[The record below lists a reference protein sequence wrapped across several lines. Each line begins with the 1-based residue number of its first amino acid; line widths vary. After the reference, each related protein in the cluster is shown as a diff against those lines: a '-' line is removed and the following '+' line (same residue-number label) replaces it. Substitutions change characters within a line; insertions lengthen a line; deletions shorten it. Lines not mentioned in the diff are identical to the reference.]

1 MSFFPFFFH
10 SFLFIFCRSLSELS
24 DWVVQSVPI
33 KPFLSFFSFF
43 FSLLLLFHSEFGVS
57 RCNMYHL
64 TFFFLSFL
72 LSYSLLISPSLTHFL
87 ILIFSQMFFCICV
100 YALVPYFFSPLSP
113 SFFLSLF
120 LFYLL
125 SILWERLVDFW
136 LNVVVCVLL
145 STYLLTYLS
154 TYLPTYLSIYF
165 VCFICLF
172 YLSINLFVFSLW
184 NLDSRLKTW
193 SWMLTRIWESIHPSI
208 RPYTHACIL
217 LSFLPLSL
225 IPPSLAPPRKLIQRE
240 SIKWN

>member
-113 SFFLSLF
+113 SFSLSLF
-120 LFYLL
+120 FFFTFCLFV
-125 SILWERLVDFW
+125 RTFGW

-145 STYLLTYLS
+145 STYLS
-154 TYLPTYLSIYF
+154 TYLL
-165 VCFICLF
+165 CLF

-193 SWMLTRIWESIHPSI
+193 SWMLTWI
-208 RPYTHACIL
+208 
-217 LSFLPLSL
+217 
-225 IPPSLAPPRKLIQRE
+225 
-240 SIKWN
+240 